1 MKEANS
7 PLLNVVVGLAGL
19 KHPSQYLVQL
29 YILYT
34 NTCLI
39 TTALSNTYLSTLPL
53 NLLVSMAWHTN
64 DILVDIES
72 GEHMGMALSIAKFF
86 LVVIA
91 SQSKNKRR

>member
-7 PLLNVVVGLAGL
+7 PLLNVVVGLAGS

-29 YILYT
+29 NT

-64 DILVDIES
+64 D
-72 GEHMGMALSIAKFF
+72 
-86 LVVIA
+86 
-91 SQSKNKRR
+91 